1 MGKKKLLHFPTL
13 ASARRR
19 QVGEI
24 MTQRFIFIFF
34 FLWMER
40 NNRLRGTLMVLRNPI
55 HMAPCT
61 RETSDNQETA
71 CQEDNNSSPFN
82 LITATG
88 TYNSTQAGVH
98 WAAGATNKNK
108 NPLRKHGTAA
118 PSWSVTCSIVALWGW
133 CNSDARGKITPRK
146 TTSVGIRKTTLG
158 SGRVKQ
164 NKAGSWLP
172 RRHVSGLRRGSSQST
187 EIMCSVKKPGVF
199 WGLLVYFKLHN
210 WKVPHADSLETLKK
224 TYYKKGHFT
233 QKSNIHIF
241 PLFCRAF
248 YLSRFLFCVL

>member
-1 MGKKKLLHFPTL
+1 MSAFDSSACRWAQSAPTDSYWWAQRVMGKKNCCFFLLWHRHGGDRWGKQWRSVF
-13 ASARRR
+13 S
-19 QVGEI
+19 
-24 MTQRFIFIFF
+24 FF
-34 FLWMER
+34 LFLWMER

-88 TYNSTQAGVH
+88 TYNSTRAGVH
-98 WAAGATNKNK
+98 WAAGAANKK
-108 NPLRKHGTAA
+108 KILSEHGTAA

-146 TTSVGIRKTTLG
+146 NTSVGIGKRSLG

-172 RRHVSGLRRGSSQST
+172 RRHVSGLRRGSSQGT

-199 WGLLVYFKLHN
+199 WGLLVYFNLHN
-210 WKVPHADSLETLKK
+210 WKVPHADSLESLK
-224 TYYKKGHFT
+224 
-233 QKSNIHIF
+233 NI
-241 PLFCRAF
+241 L
-248 YLSRFLFCVL
+248 